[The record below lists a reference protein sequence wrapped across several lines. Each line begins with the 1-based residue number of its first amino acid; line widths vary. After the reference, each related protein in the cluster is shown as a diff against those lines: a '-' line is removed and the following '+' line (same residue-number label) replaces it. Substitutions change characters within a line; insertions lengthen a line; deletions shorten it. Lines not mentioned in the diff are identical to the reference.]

1 MKRVIVIGAGL
12 AGLSAARELVTS
24 GAQVTILEAG
34 DKPGGR
40 VHSEVIDGYT
50 IDYGFQ
56 VINARYPQVRASGIL
71 ETLDFKYINPNFRL
85 VEGDRC
91 LTYGRSHPLSL
102 FSQSPSKSRA
112 AFEEF
117 FTGVYLTHPSN
128 VDKSVRREIFRSFPF
143 GKPGVPALGVGEFTR
158 ALAVGLDIKYNYQVD
173 KVVGNNV
180 HGPWGELK
188 ADAIIVATTA
198 SIANSI
204 LGLYMPNQMN
214 QSTTW
219 YHSTGED
226 LTNAELLTIPRNSGV
241 VNSIV
246 ISTLSSSYAPVGKKL
261 IATTTLNNISEVSI
275 KGEIARLFGA
285 HKVELIERVE
295 IKGSLPVM
303 APGSKRAIYRASE
316 NIVLAGDYLEIPS
329 QEGAMR
335 SGMKAAKLTLQLAH

>member
-1 MKRVIVIGAGL
+1 
-12 AGLSAARELVTS
+12 
-24 GAQVTILEAG
+24 
-34 DKPGGR
+34 
-40 VHSEVIDGYT
+40 
-50 IDYGFQ
+50 
-56 VINARYPQVRASGIL
+56 
-71 ETLDFKYINPNFRL
+71 
-85 VEGDRC
+85 
-91 LTYGRSHPLSL
+91 
-102 FSQSPSKSRA
+102 
-112 AFEEF
+112 
-117 FTGVYLTHPSN
+117 
-128 VDKSVRREIFRSFPF
+128 
-143 GKPGVPALGVGEFTR
+143 
-158 ALAVGLDIKYNYQVD
+158 
-173 KVVGNNV
+173 V

-198 SIANSI
+198 SVANSI